1 LSKSTQVEWVRNEG
15 LRLSRYES
23 SSAVTDEFVVFDRVG
38 YRFGENSPWI
48 IKDLDLTISEGSFF
62 VLIGPSGCGKT
73 TALNLLA
80 GFDQPT
86 NGAVRVRGASVHR
99 PGIDRVVVFQGED
112 SLYPWLSAQ
121 ENVDFGIRF
130 IHLSAEE
137 RRARVRECIEM
148 VGLAGHE
155 YKYPD
160 QLSGGMKQRVQLAR
174 ALACKSPILLMDEPF
189 GALDAQTRSILQ
201 DQLAKICT
209 ESRRTI
215 FFITHDIAEAV
226 LLADAVGVMRA
237 GPASGLKAI
246 VPIDIPRPRLRWS
259 QDFGQ
264 MYDQLHEFLSE
275 EALKS
280 MASGR

>member
-1 LSKSTQVEWVRNEG
+1 MASKQRSTG
-15 LRLSRYES
+15 
-23 SSAVTDEFVVFDRVG
+23 FIVFDRVG
-38 YRFGENSPWI
+38 YRFGSASPWI
-48 IKDLDLTISEGSFF
+48 IKDLELTINQGCFF

-80 GFDQPT
+80 GFEQPIDGSVSVQGT
-86 NGAVRVRGASVHR
+86 LVRQ

-112 SLYPWLSAQ
+112 SLYPWLSAKD
-121 ENVDFGIRF
+121 NVDFGVRF
-130 IHLSAEE
+130 INLPREE

-155 YKYPD
+155 QKYPD

-174 ALACKSPILLMDEPF
+174 ALASNSSVLLMDEPF

-201 DQLAKICT
+201 DQLAKICA
-209 ESRRTI
+209 EKRRTI

-226 LLADAVGVMRA
+226 LLGDAVGVMRA
-237 GPASGLKAI
+237 GPASSLKTI

-259 QDFGQ
+259 NDFGR
-264 MYDQLHEFLSE
+264 MYDQLHQLLSE

-280 MASGR
+280 MVGGRSN